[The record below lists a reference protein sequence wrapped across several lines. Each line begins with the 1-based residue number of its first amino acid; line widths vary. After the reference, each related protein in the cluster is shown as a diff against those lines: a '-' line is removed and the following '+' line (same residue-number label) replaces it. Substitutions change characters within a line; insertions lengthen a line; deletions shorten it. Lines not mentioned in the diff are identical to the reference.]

1 MQIQKITLMKENRTQ
16 FLGYW
21 LKRYLMEYLP
31 TVKNLSIN
39 TIRSYRDAFRQ
50 LLPFV
55 SKRLNKST
63 DELRVTDIT
72 DNVVIEYLYS
82 VEAERHCSIQTRNQ
96 RLTAIHALAKYVGS
110 RSPEHVDWC
119 RTIRN
124 IPKKKHETE
133 QITYLEKEE
142 MDALLE
148 LPCKN
153 SKQGWRDYVMLLF
166 LYNTG
171 ARVEEVANL
180 RICDLR
186 LPTRNTEIP
195 IVKIIGKGR
204 KERRTPLW
212 DITVKTLKTLI
223 DGRDESDYVF
233 LSRLQKPIS
242 RFGIYEMVVKYGTK
256 LAESFPNTKE
266 KRISPHTI
274 RHTTATHLLQAGVD
288 INTIRAWLGHVSVD
302 TTNIYAEVNLEMK
315 AKALKTTE
323 IKGLSSNKK
332 KWKDDSIMS
341 FLESL

>member
-124 IPKKKHETE
+124 IPKKNT
-133 QITYLEKEE
+133 
-142 MDALLE
+142 
-148 LPCKN
+148 
-153 SKQGWRDYVMLLF
+153 KQNKSLILKR
-166 LYNTG
+166 
-171 ARVEEVANL
+171 
-180 RICDLR
+180 
-186 LPTRNTEIP
+186 
-195 IVKIIGKGR
+195 R
-204 KERRTPLW
+204 KWTHCWSFPVRTPN
-212 DITVKTLKTLI
+212 K
-223 DGRDESDYVF
+223 DG
-233 LSRLQKPIS
+233 
-242 RFGIYEMVVKYGTK
+242 GIM
-256 LAESFPNTKE
+256 
-266 KRISPHTI
+266 
-274 RHTTATHLLQAGVD
+274 
-288 INTIRAWLGHVSVD
+288 
-302 TTNIYAEVNLEMK
+302 
-315 AKALKTTE
+315 
-323 IKGLSSNKK
+323 
-332 KWKDDSIMS
+332 
-341 FLESL
+341 